1 MTAIIAAQQL
11 ARALK
16 LAAKAHEESYDKAGA
31 DAAERE
37 AAGDLSK
44 AVNFSA
50 FYGLTIQQACE
61 KVCAPDLVEPV
72 RIMLS
77 TAWNDSLMWAENLK

>member
-16 LAAKAHEESYDKAGA
+16 LAAKAREESFDSEAA
-31 DAAERE
+31 DAAVE
-37 AAGDLSK
+37 AHGGK
-44 AVNFSA
+44 FPPVNSEQ
-50 FYGLTIQQACE
+50 FYQLTILQACE

-72 RIMLS
+72 RIMLT
-77 TAWNDSLMWAENLK
+77 TAWNDSLMWADNIK